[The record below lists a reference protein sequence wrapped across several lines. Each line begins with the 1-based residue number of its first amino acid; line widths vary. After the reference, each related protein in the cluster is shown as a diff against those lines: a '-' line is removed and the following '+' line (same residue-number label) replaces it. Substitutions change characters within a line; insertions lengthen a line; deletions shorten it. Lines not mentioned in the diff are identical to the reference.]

1 MRDLEQIPFDA
12 AEFAENPE
20 PRCPCLLLLDNS
32 MSMRGQPIAELN
44 AGIETFRREIN
55 EDSLAAKRVEVAIMT
70 FGPVDLVSDFETA
83 DYFLPPPLKVRGA
96 TPMGEA
102 IVRGVELVESRKQ
115 SYRDNGI
122 AYYRPWI
129 FLITDGGPTDEW
141 DSAAELIR
149 EGESS
154 KAFQFFAVG
163 VEGADFKVLKQLS
176 VRDPLKLKGLQFRE
190 LFSWLSNSLSSV
202 SRSSPGEPILLP
214 PPTGPRGWAM
224 LE

>member
-1 MRDLEQIPFDA
+1 MDDFEQVPFDA

-32 MSMRGQPIAELN
+32 MSMRGRPIAELN
-44 AGIETFRREIN
+44 AGIDTFRRELN
-55 EDSLAAKRVEVAIMT
+55 EDNLAAKRVEVAIMT

-83 DYFLPPPLKVRGA
+83 DYFLPPPLRVRGA

-102 IVRGVELVESRKQ
+102 IVAGIDLVERRKQ
-115 SYRDNGI
+115 AYRQNGI

-141 DSAAELIR
+141 EPAAALVR
-149 EGESS
+149 EGENS

-163 VEGADFKVLKQLS
+163 VEGARFDVLKRIS
-176 VRDPLKLKGLQFRE
+176 ARDPLKLKGLQFRE
-190 LFSWLSNSLSSV
+190 LFTWLSNSLSSV
-202 SRSSPGEPILLP
+202 SRSSPGEPIMLP
-214 PPTGPRGWAM
+214 PPTGPKGWAL